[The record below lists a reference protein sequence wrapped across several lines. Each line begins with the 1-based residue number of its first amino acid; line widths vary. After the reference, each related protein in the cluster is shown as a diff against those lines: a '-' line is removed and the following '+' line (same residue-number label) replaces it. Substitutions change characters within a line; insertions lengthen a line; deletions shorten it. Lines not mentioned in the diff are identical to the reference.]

1 MRMEES
7 EFRVETDDGAMT
19 TFAVHPQGDGPFPVA
34 FLYMD
39 GVGYREQ
46 IKDNARRFATGGYFC
61 VAADLFYRS
70 GERLTLDFG
79 RMREDEAY
87 RERASSVIGSLTPDM
102 VMTDTQAVFD
112 VLATDSRASKG
123 ARVCVGYCMGSR
135 FSLHAAATMP
145 DKFVAAAG
153 IHPGALVTDQPDS
166 PHRDLARVRG
176 ELYLAFAEID
186 QSATPEIVDRFR
198 QELEQQGVR
207 GVVERIPGTRHGF
220 AMADLPV
227 YDRAA
232 AEDHFA
238 RTLDLWDRN
247 LSGEPR

>member
-1 MRMEES
+1 MEET
-7 EFRVETDDGAMT
+7 EFRVETDDGLMT
-19 TFAVHPQGDGPFPVA
+19 TFAVHPDGDGPFPVA

-46 IKDNARRFATGGYFC
+46 IKDNARRFAAGGYLC

-70 GERLTLDFG
+70 GERLTLDFA
-79 RMREDEAY
+79 RMREEEAY
-87 RERASSVIGSLTPDM
+87 RARARSVIGSLTPDM

-112 VLATDSRASKG
+112 AIATNHRASKG

-135 FSLHAAATMP
+135 FSLHAAAAMP
-145 DKFVAAAG
+145 GRFVAAAG
-153 IHPGALVTDQPDS
+153 IHPGALVTNEPDS
-166 PHRDLARVRG
+166 PHHDLARVQG
-176 ELYLAFAEID
+176 ELYFAFAEID

-198 QELEQQGVR
+198 QELERRGVR

-227 YDRAA
+227 YDHAA
-232 AEDHFA
+232 AEEHFT
-238 RTLDLWDRN
+238 RTLELWDRN
-247 LSGEPR
+247 VSGEHR